1 MSRFHSGDMDFI
13 GKSLVASNKFVS
25 KLKPKAQGFKKKVLE
40 GKELAD
46 RIFTKEEKMLLKK
59 LEQGHT
65 PTKSDMV
72 LIESISEK
80 QKKHL

>member
-13 GKSLVASNKFVS
+13 GKSLVASN

-80 QKKHL
+80 QKKHLQ